1 VSVDNVTTRKR
12 NTSKL
17 NQAGRRV
24 MSHSEALSRLT
35 VGDRRSDMFRWAR
48 RKGIDKFEREW
59 NYDASYIRDMIDAS
73 PRAAWLF
80 SRVTGLL
87 AAAALVGGV
96 GLAAPVAA
104 QVSDQPPAVTVY
116 TLTPERIAAT
126 VAAVVGLIGAVIGG
140 LALARSGGRIGT
152 GNGRR
157 GAMVALVMGPIGLVI
172 GGLVV
177 ATADGGL
184 GTGNGLG
191 GGVVAMVV
199 GLIGMALGGLAL
211 ARARRTA

>member
-1 VSVDNVTTRKR
+1 MFSW
-12 NTSKL
+12 
-17 NQAGRRV
+17 
-24 MSHSEALSRLT
+24 AL
-35 VGDRRSDMFRWAR
+35 
-48 RKGIDKFEREW
+48 RKGIDKFRREW
-59 NYDASYIRDMIDAS
+59 NYDVSYIRDMVDAS

-80 SRVTGLL
+80 SRVTDLL

-104 QVSDQPPAVTVY
+104 QVSDQPPAVSVY

-140 LALARSGGRIGT
+140 LALARSAGRIGT

-157 GAMVALVMGPIGLVI
+157 GAIVALVMGPIGLVI